1 MTAHKRLI
9 SLLAALVAGAFGLAA
24 HATTVSL
31 AVYGTDGQP
40 APDVVVQ
47 LVPAHPAP
55 FKPAAAPVVIA
66 QKDVHFIPYLTA
78 IPVGTTVRFSNQD
91 PFDHH
96 LRSEPGGP
104 FGNVAPAKE
113 FEMRLAAASG
123 DKISSADVKF
133 DKPGVV
139 VLGCHIHGSM
149 RGHLFVSETPLVA
162 VTDANGRATI
172 ADVPEGPVELHA
184 WHPDQLLDQ
193 PASERQV
200 GGAAATLETK
210 LNFTPPKPRARRS

>member
-113 FEMRLAAASG
+113 FEMRLAAVNG
-123 DKISSADVKF
+123 DKIASADVTF
-133 DKPGVV
+133 DKPGLV

-149 RGHLFVSETPLVA
+149 RGHLFVSETPFVA
-162 VTDANGRATI
+162 VTDANGHAQI
-172 ADVPEGPVELHA
+172 ADVPEGSVELRT
-184 WHPDQLLDQ
+184 WSPEQLTDQ
-193 PASERQV
+193 PSATKQIAGPVASL
-200 GGAAATLETK
+200 ATT
-210 LNFTPPKPRARRS
+210 LNFTPPKPRKRRS